1 MFWLNPNKLLYVFMF
16 YVAIFVFP
24 SYTRF
29 KEENIFLK
37 EQSTAW
43 EAIMIKK
50 IYFKNVLFHS
60 SKLWSFKMNWNLEK
74 DLKKQARAFRNK

>member
-24 SYTRF
+24 SYTHF
-29 KEENIFLK
+29 KENIFLK

-74 DLKKQARAFRNK
+74 DLKKQARAFRSK